1 VLPRCVQAGLSCDTP
16 AHYPRQ
22 QPWRVLSHRPAEV
35 SKLAIILGVESE
47 WRIEA
52 EDARTRFYLQ
62 LLTEHGSTLAM
73 PYARSLGN
81 GLRELRFHLRDEQRR
96 ITFWIAPDRRI
107 VLLTTFRK
115 QRQNERREVER
126 AHNVLKQ
133 AQQEFDR

>member
-1 VLPRCVQAGLSCDTP
+1 MGST
-16 AHYPRQ
+16 
-22 QPWRVLSHRPAEV
+22 
-35 SKLAIILGVESE
+35 

-52 EDARTRFYLQ
+52 EDEVDTWLMKLSTHDAARTRFYLQ
-62 LLTEHGSTLAM
+62 LLTEHGSTLPM

-96 ITFWIAPDRRI
+96 ITFWITPDRRI

-133 AQQEFDR
+133 VQQEFDR

>member
-1 VLPRCVQAGLSCDTP
+1 MKLSTRD
-16 AHYPRQ
+16 A
-22 QPWRVLSHRPAEV
+22 
-35 SKLAIILGVESE
+35 
-47 WRIEA
+47 
-52 EDARTRFYLQ
+52 ARTRFYLQ

-73 PYARSLGN
+73 PYVRSLGG

-126 AHNVLKQ
+126 AHNSLKQ
-133 AQQEFDR
+133 VQQEFDR

>member
-1 VLPRCVQAGLSCDTP
+1 MGSA
-16 AHYPRQ
+16 
-22 QPWRVLSHRPAEV
+22 
-35 SKLAIILGVESE
+35 

-52 EDARTRFYLQ
+52 EDEVDTWLMKLSTRDAARTRFYLQ
-62 LLTEHGSTLAM
+62 LLTEQGSTLAM

-96 ITFWIAPDRRI
+96 ITFWVAPDRRI

-133 AQQEFDR
+133 VQQEFDR